1 MKVDRVDWPAKPKFS
16 MVPLLKLY
24 SESLLTPL
32 FNFYLFDNIVAGV
45 ALLGIFDYVGYLL
58 NGFAAPFAFASLAA
72 PYLSFFLS
80 LLLF

>member
-32 FNFYLFDNIVAGV
+32 FNFYLFDNIVFGV
-45 ALLGIFDYVGYLL
+45 ALLYIFDYVGYLL
-58 NGFAAPFAFASLAA
+58 NGFAA
-72 PYLSFFLS
+72 
-80 LLLF
+80 